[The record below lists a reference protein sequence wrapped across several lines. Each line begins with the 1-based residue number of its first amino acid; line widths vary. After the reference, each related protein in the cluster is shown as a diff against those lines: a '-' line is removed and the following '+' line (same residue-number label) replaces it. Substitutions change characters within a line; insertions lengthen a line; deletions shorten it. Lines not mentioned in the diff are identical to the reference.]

1 MSSIKGARATR
12 ALLRRM
18 PDATQGEVVG
28 ELDRGG
34 QRLQAAMRAK
44 AKRKSGA
51 LQQGVKYKVFP
62 KTLRMQVGLIGTK
75 RGRAKLFYGFVL
87 DKGRKAQV
95 VTVQRRKIGSG
106 KLLSRGRK
114 RAQDIVSTYRMKVSA
129 ISGDRFVSGR
139 YPDLRRLMGDEL
151 RGLFDRA
158 LNRLAGGSRD

>member
-1 MSSIKGARATR
+1 MSKVKGARATR

-18 PDATQGEVVG
+18 PDATQDEVVG
-28 ELDRGG
+28 ALDRGG

-44 AKRKSGA
+44 AKRKSGN

-95 VTVQRRKIGSG
+95 VTVQRRRVGSG

-114 RAQDIVSTYRMKVSA
+114 RAQDIVSTYRMRVTA
-129 ISGDRFVSGR
+129 IKGDQFVSGR

-151 RGLFDRA
+151 RSLFDRA
-158 LNRLAGGSRD
+158 LRRVAGGSRD